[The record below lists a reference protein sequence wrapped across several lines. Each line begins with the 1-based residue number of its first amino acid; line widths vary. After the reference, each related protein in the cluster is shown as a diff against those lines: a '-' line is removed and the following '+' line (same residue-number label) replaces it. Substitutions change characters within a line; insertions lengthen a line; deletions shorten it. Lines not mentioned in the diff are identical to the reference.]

1 MLDVRDDNLKSNLG
15 FRLCAMAVYRSED
28 VYTAHTVLSYLGW
41 AKMGAYFASKLF
53 TDESVIDWLASK
65 GPKIGSFF
73 FA

>member
-1 MLDVRDDNLKSNLG
+1 
-15 FRLCAMAVYRSED
+15 MAVYRPED
-28 VYTAHTVLSYLGW
+28 VYIAHTVLSYLGW

-65 GPKIGSFF
+65 GSKIGGFF